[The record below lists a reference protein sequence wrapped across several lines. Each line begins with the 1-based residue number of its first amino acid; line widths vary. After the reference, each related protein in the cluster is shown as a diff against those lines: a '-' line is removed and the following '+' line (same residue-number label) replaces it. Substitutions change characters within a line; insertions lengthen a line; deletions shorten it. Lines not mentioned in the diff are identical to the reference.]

1 MTPEHSISIECT
13 ARRSKLGGYV
23 PKQILII
30 DDNPQ
35 IRELLRCFVNSL
47 HGFNVCGEAC
57 DGLDGIEKAVALRPD
72 LIVLDFQMPRLNGI
86 ETARVLRENLPDV
99 QIVLFTLHQ
108 NTILECNVTNLGIRA
123 VLSKMDGMKHL
134 TGELRRLLPYA

>member
-1 MTPEHSISIECT
+1 V
-13 ARRSKLGGYV
+13 GGHV

-35 IRELLRCFVNSL
+35 IRELVRCFVNSL
-47 HGFNVCGEAC
+47 HGFNICGEAF
-57 DGLDGIEKAVALRPD
+57 DGVDGIEKAVGLRPD

-99 QIVLFTLHQ
+99 PIVLFTIHR
-108 NTILECNVTNLGIRA
+108 NAILESNFANLGIRA
-123 VLSKMDGMKHL
+123 VLSKMDGIRHL
-134 TGELRRLLPYA
+134 SNELHRLLPDE